1 MTDRDPND
9 DDPVYQ
15 VEDEDDLVAR
25 EKKKMIVKSRSLVND
40 IRVETSFQSDDL
52 RGSAHP
58 GHIEAVRSFLRNIEP
73 LLLNSKIQGAAKAYN
88 EAFLGELVILPPV
101 DPNAKS
107 TPDHLEDRTPQWAQN
122 RDKDRVL
129 HRFSNSVEPK
139 SFKVIGLKEVISNIG
154 YSASWNVTI
163 DKGKS
168 RKFSSGGIKETTVTE
183 SKNWTR
189 DILNNA
195 VRTADQFLGNANVGF
210 TLAEDDPQD
219 GFLDL

>member
-1 MTDRDPND
+1 MTDRTPND

-25 EKKKMIVKSRSLVND
+25 KKKKMIVESRSLVND
-40 IRVETSFQSDDL
+40 IQVETSFSTGNI
-52 RGSAHP
+52 RGNAHP

-73 LLLNSKIQGAAKAYN
+73 LLMNSKIQGSREAYN
-88 EAFLGELVILPPV
+88 EAFLGKLVILPPV
-101 DPNAKS
+101 DPNTKS

-122 RDKDRVL
+122 RDKDLVL
-129 HRFSNSVEPK
+129 HRLSDSVEPRA
-139 SFKVIGLKEVISNIG
+139 FKVTGLKEIISSVG
-154 YSASWNVTI
+154 YSASWDVTI
-163 DKGKS
+163 DKGES
-168 RKFSSGGIKETTVTE
+168 RGFSSGGLEKKTVTE

-195 VRTADQFLGNANVGF
+195 VRTADQFLENANVGF